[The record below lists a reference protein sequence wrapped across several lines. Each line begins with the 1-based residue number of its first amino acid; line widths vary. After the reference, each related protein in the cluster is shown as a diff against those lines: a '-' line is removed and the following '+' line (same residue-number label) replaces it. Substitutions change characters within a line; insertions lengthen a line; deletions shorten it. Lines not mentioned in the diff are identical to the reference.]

1 MINSSGSL
9 QGRLFCFFALI
20 TVIAAVLPGLF
31 SRNALYAERVEQAKK
46 EALSLAV
53 VARSLL
59 DAPSEEQLRGL
70 MRAARERSFRL
81 TVTDGAGLV
90 IRDSHV
96 AEKDLADLDNHN
108 DRPEIEEALALG
120 TGVSLRRSN
129 SLGLDAVYAAAAL
142 SSGGTVRAAVP
153 LADVRRGLEK
163 DFSSIMTIIAAV
175 TAFCLLISIFIT
187 RRIRNSMRD
196 MAEMVEAISLGKAH
210 TRLRDAPGREFLPL
224 AQAVNAMADAI
235 EEYRKITGEQQSQL
249 ETILDS
255 MHEGVLVL
263 GPSGS
268 IRRWN
273 KAMAVLFPAIA
284 EAEGKSLIEAIPVP
298 ALQLRADKLLGLGGS
313 GQSARISGRLPAAE
327 AREIKGADEGIHFE
341 LPAGR
346 FLVAHLSLPVE
357 KNAALGAVIVIY
369 DVTEIMRLER
379 VRRDFVSNVSHE
391 LRTPLTAVAG
401 YAETLASCADLR
413 SEYRNYAEIIHKHA
427 RRLGKII
434 NDLLALARIENARE
448 QISRAPVEVRPIL
461 DEALALCQ
469 EQVKNKEIQVT
480 AAVGNVRVLGDSSL
494 LVQVFR
500 NLLENACRYSP
511 VQGEVVVAAEK
522 TGDKILFMVTDNGPG
537 IPQEELARIFERFYQ
552 VKKERGSG
560 TSGIG
565 LAICKHIVERHG
577 GSIFARSPYKNAST
591 AMLFT
596 LPVAP
601 VVV

>member
-1 MINSSGSL
+1 MINSSWSL
-9 QGRLFCFFALI
+9 QGRLFCFFALVTI
-20 TVIAAVLPGLF
+20 IAAALTGIF
-31 SRNALYAERVEQAKK
+31 SRNTLYAERVEQAKK

-59 DAPSEEQLRGL
+59 EESPSEGQLRGL
-70 MRAARERSFRL
+70 MQAARERSFRI
-81 TVTDGAGLV
+81 TVTDGAGFV
-90 IRDSHV
+90 IRDSHI
-96 AEKDLADLDNHN
+96 AEKDLSGLDNHN
-108 DRPEIEEALALG
+108 DRPEVEDALAAG
-120 TGVSLRRSN
+120 TGVSLRRSD
-129 SLGLDAVYAAAAL
+129 SLGFDAVYAAAAL
-142 SSGGTVRAAVP
+142 SAGGVARVAVP
-153 LADVRRGLEK
+153 LADVRRSLEK
-163 DFSSIMTIIAAV
+163 EFSSIMLIIVAV
-175 TAFCLLISIFIT
+175 TAFCLLVSIFIT

-196 MAEMVEAISLGKAH
+196 MAEMVEAISLGRAH

-224 AQAVNAMADAI
+224 AAAVNAMADAI

-249 ETILDS
+249 ETILES

-263 GPSGS
+263 EPSGK
-268 IRRWN
+268 IRSWN
-273 KAMAVLFPAIA
+273 KAMLGIFPAIA
-284 EAEGKSLIEAIPVP
+284 GAAGKSLIEGIPVP
-298 ALQLRADKLLGLGGS
+298 ALQLQADKLLGLGGPASNARVS
-313 GQSARISGRLPAAE
+313 GQFPAA
-327 AREIKGADEGIHFE
+327 AGSGEINEEEGVHFE

-357 KNAALGAVIVIY
+357 KSATLGAVIVVY

-401 YAETLASCADLR
+401 YAETLAACSDLR
-413 SEYRNYAEIIHKHA
+413 SEYRKYAEIIHKHA

-448 QISRAPVEVRPIL
+448 QISRVPLEARPIL

-469 EQVKNKEIQVT
+469 EQIKNKEIQVT
-480 AAVGNVRVLGDSSL
+480 AAVGDIRVLGNFSL

-511 VQGEVVVAAEK
+511 EKGEVAVAAER
-522 TGDKILFMVTDNGPG
+522 TGDKVLFIVTDNGPG
-537 IPQEELARIFERFYQ
+537 IPRNELSRIFERFYQ

-560 TSGIG
+560 TAGIG

-577 GSIFARSPYKNAST
+577 GNIFAQSPYKDAST

-596 LPVAP
+596 LPAAP
-601 VVV
+601 AQ